1 VNLNGEL
8 FQQTSLSQTVIQQRR
23 PLANTWRR
31 LKEGNLTIGFIGG
44 SITDARPRHNWPE
57 PVIAWF
63 ADRFP
68 DARIIVENAAIGATG
83 SDLAVFRAERELIGR
98 GCDLVFVDFAVNDNG
113 EASEKRMRTREGL
126 TRKLLKGQSRDIVYV
141 YTYCQE
147 MYESMLQGGIP
158 DTIQEF
164 EQLGEHYG
172 ISSVWMGLYALNEVK
187 RGALRWEEWLPDGLH
202 PQSRGSYAYAQSVIA
217 FLEQDRLREMPSG
230 LTASVVPAALNANNW
245 EISLNIP
252 LGNVRV
258 KGPWVIRR
266 WPYSGYI
273 EQVLETA
280 SVGAELAFSFD
291 GRGLALAFDFGKT
304 SAEFT
309 YRLDQGDWIAVVR
322 DRPDWC
328 GDDGWYRMETIS
340 DSLEQG
346 KHEIEV
352 RVVHGDRPD
361 CRGSNFRL
369 ALIGII
375 K

>member
-1 VNLNGEL
+1 MNLNGEL
-8 FQQTSLSQTVIQQRR
+8 FQQTNLPQTVIQQRR

-158 DTIQEF
+158 E
-164 EQLGEHYG
+164 L
-172 ISSVWMGLYALNEVK
+172 
-187 RGALRWEEWLPDGLH
+187 
-202 PQSRGSYAYAQSVIA
+202 
-217 FLEQDRLREMPSG
+217 MP
-230 LTASVVPAALNANNW
+230 
-245 EISLNIP
+245 
-252 LGNVRV
+252 
-258 KGPWVIRR
+258 
-266 WPYSGYI
+266 
-273 EQVLETA
+273 
-280 SVGAELAFSFD
+280 
-291 GRGLALAFDFGKT
+291 
-304 SAEFT
+304 
-309 YRLDQGDWIAVVR
+309 
-322 DRPDWC
+322 
-328 GDDGWYRMETIS
+328 
-340 DSLEQG
+340 
-346 KHEIEV
+346 
-352 RVVHGDRPD
+352 
-361 CRGSNFRL
+361 
-369 ALIGII
+369 
-375 K
+375 